1 MFNPLLG
8 VGGLLHHTIN
18 IIQAL
23 EDPHGRQAV
32 QVLDLQAHIL
42 AARLLCSPSSHC
54 PQGIGNAL
62 KLLWLLLLLATHYL
76 HYFCLRTK
84 VLLQVVSD
92 DVSGLV
98 EDLGGHGGNSDQG
111 LGIGFE
117 PALSP

>member
-1 MFNPLLG
+1 MSTL
-8 VGGLLHHTIN
+8 N
-18 IIQAL
+18 IIKAL

-32 QVLDLQAHIL
+32 QVLNLHTHLL

-54 PQGIGNAL
+54 PQGIGKAL

-76 HYFCLRTK
+76 HHYFCPQIK

>member
-1 MFNPLLG
+1 MSTL
-8 VGGLLHHTIN
+8 N
-18 IIQAL
+18 IIKAL

-32 QVLDLQAHIL
+32 QVLDLHTHLL

-62 KLLWLLLLLATHYL
+62 KLLRSLLLLATHYL
-76 HYFCLRTK
+76 HHSFCLRTK